1 MRASG
6 RSGGRR
12 RERAKRFVVIRRAV
26 ERARGEDAGGGAGD
40 VRGGEGGCGASRGGG
55 WGVGGE
61 GGGRGGVGE
70 VGRGGVGMT
79 VAAENGVVAIAQSEG
94 GEGGGGAVEG
104 VVARARQAFRARGVF
119 GTRASARLAEGACA
133 GRRAR
138 VPEAVSVGPPAE
150 KARRRV
156 RRVERGVPPAL
167 AGGTERGR
175 GVVAAEREGA
185 ARTAEGRLR
194 LGGRGRPF
202 EDRRRVAAHPA
213 SLMADK
219 TGRFFIRARESAVA
233 RCELA
238 NRGSPGFRMWTKR
251 RFLTR
256 RL

>member
-6 RSGGRR
+6 RSGGR

-40 VRGGEGGCGASRGGG
+40 VRGGEGGGGASRCGGG
-55 WGVGGE
+55 GVGGE

-79 VAAENGVVAIAQSEG
+79 VAAEDGVVAIAQSEG

-104 VVARARQAFRARGVF
+104 VPPPRRFARGVF
-119 GTRASARLAEGACA
+119 GTRARARLAEGARE

-138 VPEAVSVGPPAE
+138 VPGAVSVGPPAE

-202 EDRRRVAAHPA
+202 KDRRRLAAHPA
-213 SLMADK
+213 SLMADA
-219 TGRFFIRARESAVA
+219 TGRFFIRRVESAVA

-238 NRGSPGFRMWTKR
+238 NRGSPRFRMWTKR